1 MTKPKNLKDILVERI
16 GRQAEQEARYLA
28 GEFLRAAS
36 AERELILAELEYE
49 KWLAEACWE
58 SLD

>member
-1 MTKPKNLKDILVERI
+1 MTEPKSFKDIIVEQI
-16 GRQAEQEARYLA
+16 GRRAEQEARYLA

-36 AERELILAELEYE
+36 AEKELILAELEYE